1 MRKLIAA
8 VALTLK
14 EMQMKKLI
22 AAVAAVALT
31 LIAIYF
37 KNSAYEEKFLNVLR
51 MSLIDSDSMKVRNIT
66 YNDDRDV
73 MCGEVNSK
81 NRLGGYVGFNY
92 FYVDISEG
100 RKYASISDGSDG
112 HFHSLFCRY
121 RNELTE
127 EIKNEVREEIEKEL
141 ELIEKEQLIE
151 EIEKKLELKKR

>member
-1 MRKLIAA
+1 
-8 VALTLK
+8 
-14 EMQMKKLI
+14 MKKLI
-22 AAVAAVALT
+22 AAVALT

-37 KNSAYEEKFLNVLR
+37 KNAAYEEKFLNVLR

-73 MCGEVNSK
+73 MCGEVNAK

-100 RKYASISDGSDG
+100 RKYASISDGSEDY
-112 HFHSLFCRY
+112 FHSSFCRY

-127 EIKNEVREEIEKEL
+127 EIKNELTEEIEYELKKRELIEEIEKEL
-141 ELIEKEQLIE
+141 ELIE
-151 EIEKKLELKKR
+151 EIEMSS

>member
-1 MRKLIAA
+1 
-8 VALTLK
+8 
-14 EMQMKKLI
+14 MQMKKLI
-22 AAVAAVALT
+22 AAVAVALT

-37 KNSAYEEKFLNVLR
+37 KNAAYEEKFLNVLR

-100 RKYASISDGSDG
+100 RKYASISDGSEG
-112 HFHSLFCRY
+112 YFHSSFCRY
-121 RNELTE
+121 SELTEEELTE
-127 EIKNEVREEIEKEL
+127 EIEYEF
-141 ELIEKEQLIE
+141 
-151 EIEKKLELKKR
+151 KKRKRELREAIVTWL